1 MHKKKKKHDIWQIY
15 NQGPH
20 KQNEKCY
27 HAIFFF
33 FVHLML
39 NSKKCPKNDSKMHKE
54 LQVDDKNMMFGMFA
68 TNNHTKNT
76 AYGIIRF
83 FNLCLFYV

>member
-1 MHKKKKKHDIWQIY
+1 MTFGKFTTKDHINKMKNVIMR
-15 NQGPH
+15 
-20 KQNEKCY
+20 
-27 HAIFFF
+27 FFL

-39 NSKKCPKNDSKMHKE
+39 NSEKCPKNDPKMHKE